1 MLLIKIADQHADAR
15 PQIHFRWRKD
25 TRHRSRPLRTRDLLW
40 TMGVRQECTLR
51 QAPLHLLLDTREVC
65 VCASETETSQ
75 ATKTPLT
82 SGNVNFTNEYL
93 ETDKPVHSCLVHVN
107 AVLHPAGAPQGPA
120 QLAVPVTTGETTHGP
135 EQSRC
140 SPVHTN
146 WGSAVLSPRY
156 FYCQPYGQT
165 DSLFLMLLWALFIVF
180 FQRTMNSPF
189 VSDQKK
195 QLFCVL
201 CHCLPL
207 SYVNK
212 PSYITAQPTWFISVN
227 KDIDVYV

>member
-1 MLLIKIADQHADAR
+1 MPMHVLRFTSDGERIPATGVGPSVPGTSSELWECARNVPSAR
-15 PQIHFRWRKD
+15 PRCTSSWIPG
-25 TRHRSRPLRTRDLLW
+25 RSVSAPQ
-40 TMGVRQECTLR
+40 RQ
-51 QAPLHLLLDTREVC
+51 
-65 VCASETETSQ
+65 TETSQ

-227 KDIDVYV
+227 NDIYVCV